1 MRQWCHKT
9 KQKVNVMTKVNFVSA
24 WMSDVR
30 GAEYGFFKA
39 VIYALEQFQEN
50 NNLPLTAMVAICNGK
65 PFQSYKIV
73 SGDRMSYA
81 TPLKRI
87 LDKALSDATI
97 TFKDGKAKW
106 KVGANGGVN
115 ADILAGLRILVAGNP
130 NLRTTSQAFKDA
142 FPKAETMRK
151 VKDAEKVSTAVLKM
165 LIDNGLT
172 LGDVL
177 PVLQAK
183 AVAANLKVEAGF

>member
-1 MRQWCHKT
+1 MQDKA
-9 KQKVNVMTKVNFVSA
+9 KVNVMTKNLVSA

-39 VIYALEQFQEN
+39 VIYALEQFSEK

-73 SGDRMSYA
+73 SGDRLAYA
-81 TPLKRI
+81 APLKRI
-87 LDKALSDATI
+87 LDKALSDATL

-106 KVGANGGVN
+106 KVGPNGGVN
-115 ADILAGLRILVAGNP
+115 KDILDGLRILVAGHP
-130 NLRTTSQAFKDA
+130 NLRVTSQAFKDA
-142 FPKAETMRK
+142 YPKAAPQKK
-151 VKDAEKVSTAVLKM
+151 VKDAEKVSTAMLKM
-165 LIDNGLT
+165 LTDNGLT

-177 PVLQAK
+177 PLLQAK
-183 AVAANLKVEAGF
+183 AVEASLPNDVAH